1 MTYLYLRQSMRLECL
16 KRFSNVEQSPG
27 GGYCGSQDE
36 NDCRDGRCA
45 ESDFYR
51 NLNCDDGDCC

>member
-1 MTYLYLRQSMRLECL
+1 MRLECL